1 MKDDAAALVLI
12 GLGIAVYFT
21 RPNDRFASWVGGQ
34 GNTVI
39 SGALLAVVVVY
50 FLIAI
55 LAKPEL
61 KALALVW
68 AVTP

>member
-12 GLGIAVYFT
+12 GLGLAVYLL
-21 RPNDRFASWVGGQ
+21 RPNQRFASWVNGQ
-34 GNTVI
+34 GDVVI
-39 SGALLAVVVVY
+39 TFALISVMIVY
-50 FLIAI
+50 ALIA
-55 LAKPEL
+55 LFAKPGL

>member
-1 MKDDAAALVLI
+1 MKDEAAALVLI
-12 GLGIAVYFT
+12 GIGIAVYFL
-21 RPNDRFASWVGGQ
+21 RPNQRFASWVNGQ

-39 SGALLAVVVVY
+39 SFALLAVVVVY
-50 FLIAI
+50 FLIA
-55 LAKPEL
+55 LFAKPNL